1 MNNKCKNC
9 GYILNLK
16 IADLSYAPPSNSFLK
31 KDDLQNVESYY
42 PLKVYLC
49 KNCLLAQ
56 VDEYKNIK
64 EIFSKNYVYFSSYS
78 STWVAHAK
86 AYAEM
91 IIKKLNLNKSSQVI
105 EIAANDGYL
114 LQFFKEIP
122 SIGIEPT
129 SSTAKVAK
137 SRGIE
142 IIERF
147 FDKALATIL
156 LKADLIIGNNVLAH
170 VPNIR
175 DFVAGVRIVLKK
187 DGIANFEFPHI
198 LNLIKYNQFDSI
210 YHEHF
215 YYYSLHSVMDL
226 FKRENLYIYD
236 VDILKTHGGSLRI
249 YASKNKNKP
258 SKNIIKVLALE
269 KKHNLHNKNGYLSL
283 ESNMQ
288 KIKIDFLSLLLKI
301 KKNDKKVIAYGA
313 AAKGNTL
320 LNYCGVKNDLIAYA
334 IDNSPHKQNLF
345 LPGSHI
351 EVKSRDFIKEQIPD
365 YIWIP
370 AWNIKDEIIKEVE
383 SIFKSIIC
391 NADSKNSDMGGG
403 SMQIYHHY
411 SKSKN
416 HYQAHHYL
424 QREDR

>member
-9 GYILNLK
+9 GSILKLK
-16 IADLSYAPPSNSFLK
+16 IADLSFAPPSNSFLN
-31 KDDLQNVESYY
+31 KDDLQNAESYY

-49 KNCLLAQ
+49 QNCFLAQ
-56 VDEYKNIK
+56 VDEYKNVK

-86 AYAEM
+86 SYAEM
-91 IIKKLNLNKSSQVI
+91 IIKKLDLNKSSQVI

-114 LQFFKEIP
+114 LQFFKGIP

-142 IIERF
+142 IIEKF
-147 FDKALATIL
+147 FNKALASNL
-156 LKADLIIGNNVLAH
+156 PKADLIIGNNVLAH

-175 DFVAGVRIVLKK
+175 DFVAGVRIALKK
-187 DGIANFEFPHI
+187 DGVANFEFPHI

-215 YYYSLHSVMDL
+215 YYYSLHSVIDL

-249 YASKNKNKP
+249 YASKNNKQI
-258 SKNIIKVLALE
+258 SKNIINILALE
-269 KKHNLHNKNGYLSL
+269 KKYNLDNKDGYLSL

-288 KIKIDFLSLLLKI
+288 KIKIDFLSLLLKL
-301 KKNDKKVIAYGA
+301 KKNNKKVIAYGA

-320 LNYCGVKNDLIAYA
+320 LNYCGIKDDLIAYA

-351 EVKSRDFIKEQIPD
+351 EVKNKDFIKEQIPD

-383 SIFKSIIC
+383 SIFKAILS
-391 NADSKNSDMGGG
+391 NPKNSNMGGG

-416 HYQAHHYL
+416 YHQTYHHI
-424 QREDR
+424 QRGAI